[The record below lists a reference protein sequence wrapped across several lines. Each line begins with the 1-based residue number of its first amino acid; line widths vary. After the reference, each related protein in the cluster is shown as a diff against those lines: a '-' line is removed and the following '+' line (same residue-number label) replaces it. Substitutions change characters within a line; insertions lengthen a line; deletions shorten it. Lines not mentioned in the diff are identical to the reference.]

1 MYLAIRTRRVN
12 TSFAESK
19 WIGLC
24 IYNMCLVFAFILPIL
39 TLDNLSVDNAYVVR
53 SVGVFLIFGG
63 VLFLIFGPKFV
74 MIWTGSEISIK
85 DFFNTSMARTSK
97 SPASAEASGMVRG
110 IAKTPNHSSTVSTTR
125 SLNPQCNIELANP
138 NAADAELDA
147 AAELDSQI

>member
-1 MYLAIRTRRVN
+1 
-12 TSFAESK
+12 
-19 WIGLC
+19 
-24 IYNMCLVFAFILPIL
+24 
-39 TLDNLSVDNAYVVR
+39 VDNAYVVR

-147 AAELDSQI
+147 AADAELDAAADAEPEVAADAELDAAAELDSQI